1 MSTQSL
7 PIEEEA
13 VIASML
19 AELLRLFAQHG
30 VQLEEPNEAADETVA
45 A

>member
-7 PIEEEA
+7 PIEEET

-19 AELLRLFAQHG
+19 AELLRLCAQHG
-30 VQLEEPNEAADETVA
+30 VQLEEPNGAADETLA